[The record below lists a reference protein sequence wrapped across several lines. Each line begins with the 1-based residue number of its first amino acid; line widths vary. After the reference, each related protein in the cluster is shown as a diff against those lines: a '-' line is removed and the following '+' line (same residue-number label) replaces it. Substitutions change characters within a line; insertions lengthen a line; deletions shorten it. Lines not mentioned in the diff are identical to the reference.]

1 MKQKSLLL
9 IYLIIFTALQNLVAQ
24 VTYPSNSVLSSGH
37 WYKIRIASDGVYKL
51 SYSDF
56 ISMGFTEE
64 EINWDNL
71 SIYGNG
77 GLAISEKNSEYKHSD
92 LQENAIYVNK
102 TGRYALFYAQGTTK
116 TIYKTDSSFSF
127 EVHPYSD
134 YASYFVTFD
143 SSIGTKKRIE
153 EKTLS
158 NTYDTT
164 ISTTPYYSFH
174 KRELTNLLN
183 AGKTWVGERMTPSS
197 NTLSV
202 PINLLNISP
211 DYPAQI
217 ELDLATASAS
227 NVSFVVK
234 LNNTQLENMYPSAT
248 SSSDIVALKVNKKY
262 QQNISVPNS
271 TINIQYNSANFSDKA
286 YLNYILVNY
295 KQNLILNNSYLRFF
309 SINNPSLANSIR
321 YQISNAPN
329 VNTMIWDVTDINNAY
344 MCNKTQENNNIFCII
359 PNDTI
364 RTIVVVNGSNFA
376 TPIFVNQVENQ
387 NLHAMQP
394 ADLIIVSNT
403 KFLSSADELATLHRQ
418 NDGISVEVVDVE
430 QVYNE
435 FSSGQKDFLA
445 IREFLRMMYNK
456 YVSEGKNPKN
466 VLLFGD
472 GTFDNKNILGYNN
485 NYIPTYQSVSEYRNV
500 GYVFTS
506 DDVLACLSDYSENRT
521 YDTLMI
527 GVGRFPVNEIK
538 EAEILVDKAKRYMSK
553 QDLLE
558 NEDGD
563 WRNFVMLSSDDADD
577 LSEMYFID
585 NAEHIYTQ
593 IDQTQP
599 YINIQK
605 VYQDAYKEYT
615 SSSGATY
622 PDASKAINDRI
633 NKGCLLFNYLG
644 HGSPDH
650 LSGERLITM
659 SDITSW
665 TNYNKLPLMIT
676 STCEF
681 ARFDLVDKQAA
692 GEYAVLSENGAAI
705 ALIAAAR
712 KIASNNAINQALH
725 KYALMRKTDGT
736 PYTFGEVM
744 MNAKNATNLQTAE
757 RSITLLGDPALRIS
771 LPKYNIKT
779 TQINNSFYDDSI
791 SGFATIDTSNALS
804 KMYIRA
810 EVVDF
815 NGNKIQDFNGK
826 VKIYLFDKK
835 TTYQTLDNA
844 GIGRTLTFEL
854 QTNLLHKGFAQVSNG
869 EFEYN
874 FIIPKDIAYNY
885 GRAKLSFYA
894 QDGSVDAAGYTND
907 FVLGGINENVDTI
920 ETRPIVDLY
929 INDSNFV
936 DYGITDENPTLF
948 AVIKDSIPINIAGAG
963 LGHDIV
969 ARLDNA
975 ANTFILNDYYVYDDQ
990 DVTKGYIIYP
1000 FSSLEEGEH
1009 TLSIK
1014 VWNIYNYSSDATIH
1028 FKVVNS
1034 GKEEYETY
1042 NYPNPFSDGT
1052 NIILKF
1058 NQANDV
1064 KSATIKIFNAQ
1075 GRILKTINADEYINT
1090 YNLTPIHWDGRV
1102 DGGGMIGNGIYYY
1115 VVEIVTNNGDK
1126 IRKMNK
1132 MLVIK

>member
-1 MKQKSLLL
+1 MICIVFS
-9 IYLIIFTALQNLVAQ
+9 ITIVQNTIAQ
-24 VTYPSNSVLSSGH
+24 VTYPANSVLSSGH
-37 WYKIRIASDGVYKL
+37 WYKIRIATDGVYKL
-51 SYSDF
+51 SYNDF
-56 ISMGFTEE
+56 ISMGFSDE

-77 GLAISEKNSEYKHSD
+77 GLAISEKNSDYKHSD

-116 TIYKTDSSFSF
+116 TVYESDSSFSF
-127 EVHPYSD
+127 EVNPYSD

-143 SSIGTKKRIE
+143 QNIGEKKRIE
-153 EKTLS
+153 GKNLP

-164 ISTTPYYSFH
+164 ISTTPYYAFH
-174 KRELTNLLN
+174 KRELANLLN

-197 NTLSV
+197 NTLSI
-202 PINLLNISP
+202 PMNLPNISSN
-211 DYPAQI
+211 YPAQI
-217 ELDLATASAS
+217 EIDLATSSAS
-227 NVSFVVK
+227 NVSFTIK
-234 LNNTQLENMYPSAT
+234 FNNTQLENMYPST
-248 SSSDIVALKVNKKY
+248 SIPSESVALKVNKKY
-262 QQNISVPNS
+262 KQNISISNS
-271 TINIQYNSANFSDKA
+271 TINIQYNSVDFSDKA

-295 KQNLILNNSYLRFF
+295 KQNLIFNNSYLRFF
-309 SINNPSLANSIR
+309 SINNDSLTNSIR
-321 YQISNAPN
+321 YQISNVTN
-329 VNTMIWDVTDINNAY
+329 SNTMIWDVTDINNAY
-344 MCNKTQENNNIFCII
+344 ILTKTQENNNVFCVV

-364 RTIVVVNGSNFA
+364 RTIVVINGNNFA
-376 TPIFVNQVENQ
+376 TPIFVAEVENQ

-394 ADLIIVSNT
+394 TDFIIVTNS
-403 KFLSSADELATLHRQ
+403 KFTTQANELATYHRE
-418 NDGISVEVVDVE
+418 NDGISVEVVDIE
-430 QVYNE
+430 HIYNE

-466 VLLFGD
+466 ILLFGD

-485 NYIPTYQSVSEYRNV
+485 NYIPTYQSASEYRNV

-506 DDVLACLSDYSENRT
+506 DDVLACLSDYAENRV

-527 GVGRFPVNEIK
+527 GVGRFPVNDTK
-538 EAEILVDKAKRYMSK
+538 DAEILVDKAKRYMLK

-577 LSEMYFID
+577 MSEMYFID
-585 NAEHIYTQ
+585 NAEHIYKQ

-615 SSSGATY
+615 SSAGATY

-665 TNYNKLPLMIT
+665 TNYNRLPLMIT

-681 ARFDLVDKQAA
+681 ARFDLAEKQAA

-725 KYALMRKTDGT
+725 KYALMRKPDGT

-744 MNAKNATNLQTAE
+744 MNAKNVTNLQTAE
-757 RSITLLGDPALRIS
+757 RSITLLGDPALKIS

-779 TQINNSFYDDSI
+779 IQINNSFYDETLQ
-791 SGFATIDTSNALS
+791 GFTSIDTSNALS
-804 KMYIRA
+804 KMYIKA

-815 NGNKIQDFNGK
+815 NGDKIQSFNGK

-844 GIGRTLTFEL
+844 GIGKTLTFEL
-854 QTNLLHKGFAQVSNG
+854 QTNLLHKGFAQIVNG
-869 EFEYN
+869 EFEYS
-874 FIIPKDIAYNY
+874 FTIPKDIAYNY

-894 QDGSVDAAGYTND
+894 QDENIDAAGYTND
-907 FVLGGINENVDTI
+907 FVLGGIDTNVDMR
-920 ETRPIVDLY
+920 ETRPLVNLY

-948 AVIKDSIPINIAGAG
+948 AVITDSIPINIAGAG

-990 DVTKGYIIYP
+990 DITKGYITYP

-1028 FKVVNS
+1028 FRVVNS
-1034 GKEEYETY
+1034 NKEEYETY
-1042 NYPNPFSDGT
+1042 NYPNPFSTNT

-1058 NQANDV
+1058 NQANEV

-1090 YNLTPIHWDGRV
+1090 YNLTPIPWDGRV

-1126 IRKMNK
+1126 IRKTNK